1 MSDYV
6 KLVPTRWTWE
16 TDVER
21 GIVFFHAAQITV
33 SKGKPMSTQSD
44 GNPYSSPHEVSGL
57 RSPPAPLK
65 EMDYF
70 LAWLCFFLSATVAGF
85 FAGAFA
91 GGVIG
96 FVLGGAGQSLDT
108 IRGVAMIV
116 AFITGLP
123 ISYAF
128 FRLFVGRMIVGKI
141 VNTGE

>member
-1 MSDYV
+1 MS
-6 KLVPTRWTWE
+6 
-16 TDVER
+16 
-21 GIVFFHAAQITV
+21 
-33 SKGKPMSTQSD
+33 MQSD
-44 GNPYSSPHEVSGL
+44 GNPYSSPHEASGL
-57 RSPPAPLK
+57 RNPPPPLQ

-70 LAWLCFFLSATVAGF
+70 LAWLCFFLCATVAGF
-85 FAGAFA
+85 FAGAVA

-108 IRGVAMIV
+108 IRGVAMII